1 MLLEMQ
7 VLDFLPASHDSCSSP
22 KPNIPPHRIKI
33 PVVYNAD
40 VICLTREC
48 GELVSLEVVIVV
60 GHCVREATDDRL
72 GDVYKTNRSVHYP
85 E

>member
-1 MLLEMQ
+1 
-7 VLDFLPASHDSCSSP
+7 
-22 KPNIPPHRIKI
+22 
-33 PVVYNAD
+33 
-40 VICLTREC
+40 
-48 GELVSLEVVIVV
+48 VIVV